1 MKILQR
7 FGEIKNFQLHFH
19 KSGVREGEPCYCFV
33 EYKTCEVSVNA
44 RNILHDDPNSICTGD
59 KRPTIIVFFLNFQEA
74 ESALHGLNGKLALS
88 KHLTVNWARFKGTT
102 YVVSVYIITRICEH
116 FCIPVD
122 IF

>member
-1 MKILQR
+1 MPGIFCMMTQIPSAQETRDLLLL
-7 FGEIKNFQLHFH
+7 F
-19 KSGVREGEPCYCFV
+19 
-33 EYKTCEVSVNA
+33 
-44 RNILHDDPNSICTGD
+44 
-59 KRPTIIVFFLNFQEA
+59 FFLNFQEA